1 MGLTFLGEHPPQE
14 ADDAADS
21 DISDG
26 TGLWHDPVSPQIS
39 RRNERDGHR
48 SSEGSASTS
57 SDKVTPFSRP
67 STPPVII
74 TEIDGD
80 GDFHTSGFG
89 QQVLASSSPS
99 DSEGQKHKYLKEFLD
114 KAAKNPDLSELAKAL
129 EEARQGAVQPKD
141 LDKMQQCFEQLMA
154 LQRAA
159 LGLLE
164 AIQSGSIRQLSSRLS
179 MARELGLENAAFADA
194 TGTGVVQLAIAKLED
209 EKAAVPLRLDAA
221 LQAFARKQSKV
232 LGVGMI
238 ALQRC
243 IDQARAAEIQDH
255 VKIYK
260 VEAKLHLLCE
270 RKREIALLKA
280 AMEVEDAWLLK
291 AATEEC
297 RQCFGASFGVDL
309 TRAKCQLEIWEK
321 TQEDMP
327 VAQDRRPS
335 CFRPDKPY
343 PHPDSSTDGLAAVPV
358 SGVVEE
364 KAKAALRAVMFHEP
378 PQAELLR
385 LAIAR
390 ARRVG
395 VELQQAEQL
404 LQDEREVEQALEQ
417 LRRASAARDVR
428 ALRRAIADCTDVGVD
443 QRLLMPATTQ
453 LCDALSELL
462 RRAQQHGLAN
472 AILDE
477 LDRER
482 QELRCSVAET
492 QSGLRTICRV
502 RPPLTQELHEALRMN
517 AGLTPVLRRVDRR
530 TLEIALDGSY
540 ATCDFSAVL
549 GPESTQAQVYGELT
563 GLAQAAIDGRDV
575 SLIACGPPGA
585 GMSFT
590 LCGSAEQPG
599 LLPRLLD
606 DLFFIKARE
615 HWRSEIH
622 FDVQALEIAENQ
634 PPIDLLTDASHDTS
648 LPHIVARRPCYGQGQ
663 AVFASTQLEGAA
675 TRRVAQVQE
684 VKDLAQEIWQRPCR
698 SHRQAVLIVHIRRT
712 NRHTGIG
719 IRSRLLA
726 VDLAAKR
733 SAAVD
738 RAVSQAI
745 ATSVALRRKSTG
757 IAMSTWSPTA
767 APEAPPG
774 SGSQVLTSLLQDCF
788 SADRGR
794 IALVICLPPTAPDRE
809 KVLTVLE
816 ALGLRQSWVE
826 TAETRAERRFSPPQ
840 PLELPGLPKL
850 PPSPVL
856 LQKMASSPV
865 APASPKNSV
874 PTNDAFGLL
883 SFDSKLSEEDL

>member
-1 MGLTFLGEHPPQE
+1 
-14 ADDAADS
+14 
-21 DISDG
+21 
-26 TGLWHDPVSPQIS
+26 
-39 RRNERDGHR
+39 
-48 SSEGSASTS
+48 
-57 SDKVTPFSRP
+57 
-67 STPPVII
+67 
-74 TEIDGD
+74 
-80 GDFHTSGFG
+80 
-89 QQVLASSSPS
+89 
-99 DSEGQKHKYLKEFLD
+99 
-114 KAAKNPDLSELAKAL
+114 
-129 EEARQGAVQPKD
+129 
-141 LDKMQQCFEQLMA
+141 
-154 LQRAA
+154 
-159 LGLLE
+159 
-164 AIQSGSIRQLSSRLS
+164 
-179 MARELGLENAAFADA
+179 
-194 TGTGVVQLAIAKLED
+194 
-209 EKAAVPLRLDAA
+209 
-221 LQAFARKQSKV
+221 
-232 LGVGMI
+232 
-238 ALQRC
+238 
-243 IDQARAAEIQDH
+243 
-255 VKIYK
+255 
-260 VEAKLHLLCE
+260 
-270 RKREIALLKA
+270 
-280 AMEVEDAWLLK
+280 
-291 AATEEC
+291 
-297 RQCFGASFGVDL
+297 
-309 TRAKCQLEIWEK
+309 
-321 TQEDMP
+321 
-327 VAQDRRPS
+327 
-335 CFRPDKPY
+335 
-343 PHPDSSTDGLAAVPV
+343 
-358 SGVVEE
+358 
-364 KAKAALRAVMFHEP
+364 
-378 PQAELLR
+378 
-385 LAIAR
+385 
-390 ARRVG
+390 
-395 VELQQAEQL
+395 
-404 LQDEREVEQALEQ
+404 
-417 LRRASAARDVR
+417 
-428 ALRRAIADCTDVGVD
+428 
-443 QRLLMPATTQ
+443 
-453 LCDALSELL
+453 
-462 RRAQQHGLAN
+462 
-472 AILDE
+472 
-477 LDRER
+477 
-482 QELRCSVAET
+482 
-492 QSGLRTICRV
+492 
-502 RPPLTQELHEALRMN
+502 
-517 AGLTPVLRRVDRR
+517 
-530 TLEIALDGSY
+530 
-540 ATCDFSAVL
+540 
-549 GPESTQAQVYGELT
+549 
-563 GLAQAAIDGRDV
+563 
-575 SLIACGPPGA
+575 
-585 GMSFT
+585 MSFT

-826 TAETRAERRFSPPQ
+826 TAETRADRRFSPPQ

-874 PTNDAFGLL
+874 LTNDAFGLL